1 MKEVRVRF
9 APSPT
14 GPLHIGGL
22 KTALYNY
29 LFAKKHKGTFL
40 LRIEDTDQNRFVEGA
55 EQYIIESLKWC
66 GIDPQEGVGYG
77 GKFAPYKQSER
88 KKIYKEFAEKLI
100 KEGKAYYGFDSV
112 EELNELRDIAQ
123 QNGDAFIYGI
133 FNRDKLK
140 NSLTLDKETVEKWIQ
155 EKPYVIRFK
164 IPVNEMVVINDSIRG
179 LISIDTNTLDDK
191 IIFKSDGLPTYHLA
205 NVVDDY
211 LMEISHVIRGEEWL
225 PSTALHILL
234 YNALSI
240 SIPIF
245 AHLPLILKPEGK
257 GKLSKRDGDKHGFPV
272 FPLEWKDPQTG
283 EISKGYREEGYL
295 PNALINMLALLG
307 WHPSDDKEIMSLEE
321 ISAQF
326 SLESIS
332 KAGGKFSPEKIAWF
346 NHQYIQLLTN
356 EELANYFKQTLIKN
370 QSIEQED
377 KIAEIIPL
385 VKERIENLNT
395 IWEQI
400 SYFFK
405 TPIDFEE
412 KAFSKVQKFDTA
424 SILKGLVDKI
434 QTTES
439 FLKQNIEDEI
449 KNWIKDTGLEN
460 GKVMQTLRL
469 ALVGSLKGPD
479 LFHIIEIIGKQESVK
494 RINNL
499 NSKFN

>member
-234 YNALSI
+234 YNALSL

-356 EELANYFKQTLIKN
+356 EELA
-370 QSIEQED
+370 
-377 KIAEIIPL
+377 
-385 VKERIENLNT
+385 
-395 IWEQI
+395 
-400 SYFFK
+400 
-405 TPIDFEE
+405 
-412 KAFSKVQKFDTA
+412 
-424 SILKGLVDKI
+424 
-434 QTTES
+434 
-439 FLKQNIEDEI
+439 
-449 KNWIKDTGLEN
+449 
-460 GKVMQTLRL
+460 
-469 ALVGSLKGPD
+469 
-479 LFHIIEIIGKQESVK
+479 
-494 RINNL
+494 
-499 NSKFN
+499 

>member
-1 MKEVRVRF
+1 
-9 APSPT
+9 
-14 GPLHIGGL
+14 
-22 KTALYNY
+22 
-29 LFAKKHKGTFL
+29 
-40 LRIEDTDQNRFVEGA
+40 
-55 EQYIIESLKWC
+55 
-66 GIDPQEGVGYG
+66 
-77 GKFAPYKQSER
+77 
-88 KKIYKEFAEKLI
+88 
-100 KEGKAYYGFDSV
+100 
-112 EELNELRDIAQ
+112 
-123 QNGDAFIYGI
+123 
-133 FNRDKLK
+133 
-140 NSLTLDKETVEKWIQ
+140 
-155 EKPYVIRFK
+155 
-164 IPVNEMVVINDSIRG
+164 
-179 LISIDTNTLDDK
+179 
-191 IIFKSDGLPTYHLA
+191 
-205 NVVDDY
+205 
-211 LMEISHVIRGEEWL
+211 
-225 PSTALHILL
+225 
-234 YNALSI
+234 
-240 SIPIF
+240 
-245 AHLPLILKPEGK
+245 
-257 GKLSKRDGDKHGFPV
+257 
-272 FPLEWKDPQTG
+272 
-283 EISKGYREEGYL
+283 
-295 PNALINMLALLG
+295 
-307 WHPSDDKEIMSLEE
+307 
-321 ISAQF
+321 
-326 SLESIS
+326 
-332 KAGGKFSPEKIAWF
+332 
-346 NHQYIQLLTN
+346 
-356 EELANYFKQTLIKN
+356 FKQTLIKN